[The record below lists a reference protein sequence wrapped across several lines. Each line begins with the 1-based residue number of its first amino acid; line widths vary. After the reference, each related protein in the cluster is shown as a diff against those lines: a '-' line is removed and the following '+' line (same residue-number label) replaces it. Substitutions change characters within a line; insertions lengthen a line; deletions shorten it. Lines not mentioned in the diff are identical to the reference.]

1 MTMINIYSNR
11 LKRKSPASIVVKS
24 SNNPDGVD
32 TNASRVIVITSG
44 KGGVG
49 KTTTAANLGTSIA
62 RLGFR
67 VALID
72 SDVGLRNL
80 DLLLGLENRMIYTA
94 TDVVEGR
101 CRLDQAMVRDKRFRN
116 LALLSRHVVE
126 GLCYVVHFSSTLLT
140 SVYPVWQTDGLFST
154 AMTK

>member
-72 SDVGLRNL
+72 
-80 DLLLGLENRMIYTA
+80 
-94 TDVVEGR
+94 
-101 CRLDQAMVRDKRFRN
+101 
-116 LALLSRHVVE
+116 
-126 GLCYVVHFSSTLLT
+126 
-140 SVYPVWQTDGLFST
+140 
-154 AMTK
+154 